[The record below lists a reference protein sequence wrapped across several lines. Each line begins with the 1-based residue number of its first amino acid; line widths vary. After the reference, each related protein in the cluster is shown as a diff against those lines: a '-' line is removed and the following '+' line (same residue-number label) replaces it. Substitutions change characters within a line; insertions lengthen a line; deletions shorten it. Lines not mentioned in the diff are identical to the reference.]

1 MIYRNY
7 AFSTRIS
14 SEAHEDKSGDRVSRP
29 GRFISG
35 DIPRKTVEYV
45 NAISFSREEM
55 NDAYARAR
63 AQGKRIN
70 AG

>member
-7 AFSTRIS
+7 AFSARIS
-14 SEAHEDKSGDRVSRP
+14 SESCEDKSGDRAARP

-35 DIPRKTVEYV
+35 DIPRKTAEYV

-55 NDAYARAR
+55 NEAYARAR
-63 AQGKRIN
+63 AQGKRVN
-70 AG
+70 V